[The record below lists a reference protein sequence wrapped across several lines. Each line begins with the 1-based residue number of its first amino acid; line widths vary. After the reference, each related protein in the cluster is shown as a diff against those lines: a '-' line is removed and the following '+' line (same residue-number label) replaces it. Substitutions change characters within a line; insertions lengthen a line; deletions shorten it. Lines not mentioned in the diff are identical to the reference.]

1 MLVFYLVFSTLI
13 RLVRPC
19 SMYHI
24 SLNNKRGDYL
34 LFRIKKERMI
44 IRGRRLFQILVTRS
58 GALNILFY
66 YPDK

>member
-1 MLVFYLVFSTLI
+1 MLVFYLIFSTLI

-34 LFRIKKERMI
+34 LFSHQKGADDYSREAI
-44 IRGRRLFQILVTRS
+44 IS
-58 GALNILFY
+58 NIGH
-66 YPDK
+66 